1 MNNIDLS
8 SVSNNVISGIDN
20 IDIITYGTLKEMIQ
34 VTNPNQ
40 VGKVINNDTMEVMYD
55 INPMI
60 MIINQNKS
68 DYRERLDHLIQNG
81 GDMDKEI
88 NYGNRVTTPR
98 EIAIKYRKY

>member
-1 MNNIDLS
+1 MNTYSDKNII
-8 SVSNNVISGIDN
+8 VGIDN
-20 IDIITYGTLKEMIQ
+20 INIITNGTLDEMIQ

-40 VGKVINNDTMEVMYD
+40 VGKVKNGDTHEAKYD

-60 MIINQNKS
+60 MIINQNKP
-68 DYRERLDHLIQNG
+68 DYREHLDYLIQNG

-98 EIAIKYRKY
+98 EIAT